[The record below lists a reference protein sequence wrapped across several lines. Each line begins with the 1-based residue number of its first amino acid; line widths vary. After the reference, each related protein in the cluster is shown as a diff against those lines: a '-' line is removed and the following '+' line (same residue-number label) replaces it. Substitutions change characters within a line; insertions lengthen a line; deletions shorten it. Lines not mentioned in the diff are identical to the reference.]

1 MAKQSTR
8 QPKGRKKDSFVR
20 EIKSAAAYHIQ
31 PKNATQNYL
40 LDSIENNTMTV
51 CVGPA
56 GTGKTYCSGMKAAQ
70 LYLKGSYEKIIIT
83 RPNVSTGRSLGFF
96 KGSVEEKMTPWLKPI
111 LNVLE
116 KGLGAG
122 RFECDMRQGRI
133 EIQPLE
139 TIRGNSFENCI
150 IICDESQNLL
160 ISEIMAMT
168 TRIGENCKLIML
180 GDPVQSDVNKD
191 KKNDLQMFVDMC
203 VRNNVPCPVV
213 RFTLD
218 DVVRSDIVKH
228 LLVMFHKEG
237 IN

>member
-1 MAKQSTR
+1 MAKR
-8 QPKGRKKDSFVR
+8 QQKKDTFVR
-20 EIKSAAAYHIQ
+20 ELNSAAAFHIQ

-40 LDSIENNTMTV
+40 LESIENNTMTV
-51 CVGPA
+51 CIGPA

-70 LYLKGSYEKIIIT
+70 LYVKGNYKKIVIT

-96 KGSVEEKMTPWLKPI
+96 KGDITEKMTPWLKPI
-111 LNVLE
+111 MNVLE
-116 KGLGAG
+116 KGMGPG

-133 EIQPLE
+133 DIQPME
-139 TIRGNSFENCI
+139 TIRGNSFEDCI

-160 ISEIMAMT
+160 LSEIMAMT
-168 TRIGENCKLIML
+168 TRVGENCKLIML
-180 GDPVQSDVNKD
+180 GDPTQ
-191 KKNDLQMFVDMC
+191 NDLKNPQNDLTMFVDMC
-203 VRNNVPCPVV
+203 LKHNIPCPVV

-237 IN
+237 VN